1 MTTGA
6 DHLYASRAELK
17 KLSTYLRGMRE
28 LMVDMTVTIA
38 KLDRIGT
45 KVRVRRVRKQSELD
59 PMNFD
64 AAACADE
71 LHNAVTGWVR
81 LVCEKRKLPV
91 PAGLDVTHKAAEW
104 LDDNLMSLGM
114 TEGAERALDD
124 IGKAFDRCLHHVVPR
139 PEPIIVDQAQVVRA
153 RDEELNA
160 SGIET
165 AARELGEEYRH
176 LTRKR
181 VNNLHQCGH
190 IAPARVSLTAG
201 IPVYRLGDVLDAHL
215 RVPIRKRA

>member
-1 MTTGA
+1 VTA
-6 DHLYASRAELK
+6 NVDHFYATRAELA
-17 KLSTYLRGMRE
+17 KLSTYLRGVRA
-28 LMVDMTVTIA
+28 LMVDLAVTVA

-45 KVRVRRVRKQSELD
+45 QVRVRRVRKQSELD
-59 PMNFD
+59 PLNFD
-64 AAACADE
+64 ALHAQDA
-71 LHNAVTGWVR
+71 LHNALTTWVR
-81 LVCEKRKLPV
+81 LVCEQRALPI
-91 PAGLDVTHKAAEW
+91 PDGLDVTHAAAEW

-114 TEGAERALDD
+114 TEGAEAALDD
-124 IGKAFDRCLHHVVPR
+124 IGHAFDRALSCVCPR
-139 PEPIIVDQAQVVRA
+139 AVPIIVDQSQVTLA

-181 VNNLHQCGH
+181 VNNLHQLGH
-190 IAPARVSLTAG
+190 ITPVRVSVTAG

-215 RVPIRKRA
+215 RVAIRRQA